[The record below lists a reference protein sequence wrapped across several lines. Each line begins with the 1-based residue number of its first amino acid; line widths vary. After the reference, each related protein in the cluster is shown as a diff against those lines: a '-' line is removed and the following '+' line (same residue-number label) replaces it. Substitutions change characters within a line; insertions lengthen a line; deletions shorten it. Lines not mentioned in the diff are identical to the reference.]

1 MSLVEDKA
9 TQLLST
15 AGINNVPV
23 DVERVAQAAGATVLF
38 QALESELSGLL
49 LKQEDGVIIGVNS
62 QQARTRQRF
71 TIAHELGHL
80 VMEHQ
85 GEMFVDGTVLRR
97 DEKSSRAID
106 PLEIEANGFAAAL
119 LMPAAWVERELNEG
133 KNASPNESAADATA
147 RLAKGFGVSVQAMS
161 FRLANLGL
169 VMPD

>member
-119 LMPAAWVERELNEG
+119 LMPAAWVEAG
-133 KNASPNESAADATA
+133 IK
-147 RLAKGFGVSVQAMS
+147 
-161 FRLANLGL
+161 
-169 VMPD
+169 